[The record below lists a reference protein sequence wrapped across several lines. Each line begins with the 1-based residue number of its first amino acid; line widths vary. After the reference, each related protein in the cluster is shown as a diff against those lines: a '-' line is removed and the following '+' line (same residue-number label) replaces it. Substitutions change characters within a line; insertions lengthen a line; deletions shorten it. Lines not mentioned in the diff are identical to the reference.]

1 MSSAAVKQT
10 AKQTA
15 SAKTTQA
22 FRVWVIVAGVYNI
35 LNSFAMMVPFLNKSY
50 YRMLSGSSRMFG
62 GAEILPAA
70 DPVNMLF
77 VNTAGLVLV
86 LVGAMLLYAARDLK
100 NRSGI
105 PLLNAVGRT
114 VWAVLVI
121 YYTMAQDLPRL
132 FLTFAAVDV
141 TIAAAFYYYVWKAK
155 DQ

>member
-10 AKQTA
+10 A
-15 SAKTTQA
+15 SARTTRA

-35 LNSFAMMVPFLNKSY
+35 VNSFAMMVPFLNKSY
-50 YRMLSGSSRMFG
+50 YRMLSSSSRMFG
-62 GAEILPAA
+62 GGEILPAA

-77 VNTAGLVLV
+77 VNTSGLVLV

-121 YYTMAQDLPRL
+121 YYTLAQDLPRL

>member
-10 AKQTA
+10 ASGNT
-15 SAKTTQA
+15 SGS

-50 YRMLSGSSRMFG
+50 YRMLSGSSRMLG
-62 GAEILPAA
+62 GADILPAA
-70 DPVNMLF
+70 DAANMLF

-121 YYTMAQDLPRL
+121 YYTFTQDLPRL
-132 FLTFAAVDV
+132 FLTFAAIDIIV
-141 TIAAAFYYYVWKAK
+141 AAAFYYYVLKAK

>member
-1 MSSAAVKQT
+1 
-10 AKQTA
+10 
-15 SAKTTQA
+15 
-22 FRVWVIVAGVYNI
+22 
-35 LNSFAMMVPFLNKSY
+35 
-50 YRMLSGSSRMFG
+50 MFG

-114 VWAVLVI
+114 VWALLVI
-121 YYTMAQDLPRL
+121 YYTLTQDLPRL

-141 TIAAAFYYYVWKAK
+141 IIAVAFYYYVWKAK

>member
-1 MSSAAVKQT
+1 MSGAAV
-10 AKQTA
+10 KQTA
-15 SAKTTQA
+15 SAKTSGA

-105 PLLNAVGRT
+105 PLLNAVART
-114 VWAVLVI
+114 LWALLVI
-121 YYTMAQDLPRL
+121 YYTIAQDLPRL
-132 FLTFAAVDV
+132 FLTFAAVD
-141 TIAAAFYYYVWKAK
+141 IIFAAAFFYYVSKAK

>member
-1 MSSAAVKQT
+1 MSSFVPKQT
-10 AKQTA
+10 TSGK
-15 SAKTTQA
+15 SSRA
-22 FRVWVIVAGVYNI
+22 FRIWVIAAGVYNI
-35 LNSFAMMVPFLNKSY
+35 VNSFAMMVPFLNKSY

-86 LVGAMLLYAARDLK
+86 LVGAMLLYAARDLM

-121 YYTMAQDLPRL
+121 YYTLAQDLPRL
-132 FLTFAAVDV
+132 FLTFAAVDIIV
-141 TIAAAFYYYVWKAK
+141 AAAFYYYVSKAK

>member
-1 MSSAAVKQT
+1 MSSAA

-15 SAKTTQA
+15 SGKTSKA
-22 FRVWVIVAGVYNI
+22 FNTWVIVAGVYNI

-50 YRMLSGSSRMFG
+50 YRMLSSSSRVFG

-114 VWAVLVI
+114 VWALLVI
-121 YYTMAQDLPRL
+121 YYTLAQDLPRL
-132 FLTFAAVDV
+132 FLTFAAIDV